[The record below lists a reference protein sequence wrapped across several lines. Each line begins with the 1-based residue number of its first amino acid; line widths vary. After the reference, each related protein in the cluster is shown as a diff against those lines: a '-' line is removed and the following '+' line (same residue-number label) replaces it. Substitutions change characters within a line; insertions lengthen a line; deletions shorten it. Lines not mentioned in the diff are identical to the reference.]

1 MAPLIVEWARAT
13 RRESVL
19 RRGEREALS
28 VASAVA
34 IGQLGERRRVLAAE
48 FARAEANRRNLPE
61 WPAWAP
67 PDPDLIRTLVVLD

>member
-34 IGQLGERRRVLAAE
+34 IGQLLE
-48 FARAEANRRNLPE
+48 
-61 WPAWAP
+61 
-67 PDPDLIRTLVVLD
+67 DLRGDAVAGGL